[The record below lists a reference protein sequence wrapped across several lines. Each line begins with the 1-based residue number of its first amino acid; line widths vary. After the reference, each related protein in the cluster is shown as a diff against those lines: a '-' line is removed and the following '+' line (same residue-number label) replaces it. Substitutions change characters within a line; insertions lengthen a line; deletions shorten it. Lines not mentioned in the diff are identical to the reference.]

1 VVLNRRDIQK
11 KRIIEIMTKEDF
23 IFIDQSPTDEMI
35 LKSLSS
41 GNSSLSSLSAS
52 PLYGTGSGSGSGSG
66 TEIPEQQATTLA
78 KEVYGVDVGTF
89 QELHTLQTTTKTK
102 KRPRA
107 KTGEE

>member
-1 VVLNRRDIQK
+1 
-11 KRIIEIMTKEDF
+11 MTKDDF

-66 TEIPEQQATTLA
+66 SEITEQQATTLA
-78 KEVYGVDVGTF
+78 KEVYGVDAASF
-89 QELHTLQTTTKTK
+89 QELHTLQTTTK

>member
-1 VVLNRRDIQK
+1 
-11 KRIIEIMTKEDF
+11 
-23 IFIDQSPTDEMI
+23 MI

-52 PLYGTGSGSGSGSG
+52 PLYGTGSGSGSG